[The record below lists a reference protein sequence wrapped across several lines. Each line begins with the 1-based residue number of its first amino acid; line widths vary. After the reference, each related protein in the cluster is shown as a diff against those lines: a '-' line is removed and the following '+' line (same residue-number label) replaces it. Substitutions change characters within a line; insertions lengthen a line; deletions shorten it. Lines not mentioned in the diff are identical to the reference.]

1 MKRDLER
8 EKQIIEANDI
18 LYRKMMKV
26 VSRVGIALLLAFI
39 IIENI

>member
-18 LYRKMMKV
+18 FYRKMMKV